1 MSKNQGIAAAGGQ
14 VWRSFSPTSCSVQ
27 GQTRAGCSGSR
38 PVRIRVFPKTVHS
51 LSRQTVLTLD
61 HLTIKRGFS
70 INFFLIF
77 KLVFLFF
84 QFVSTEKHW
93 EESGFSF
100 FTLLQH
106 MLMYSTGPSSNPRGA
121 PPMSDL
127 QQDFVLLITTL
138 LAQQLSHF
146 SILLTVYS
154 SNTYFICLCMGMVQ
168 RTVPRDL
175 KSREGIYCSPLIH
188 WGHHFITDHHQV
200 HQAWISTYLTFHTI
214 I

>member
-1 MSKNQGIAAAGGQ
+1 MINLTEDKQEPGVVWYQHINTPECTQKILLHTELFLGMCCMKLWLFYKGRKMSKNQGIAAAGGQ

-27 GQTRAGCSGSR
+27 GQTRAGCSGSH
-38 PVRIRVFPKTVHS
+38 PVRIWVFLKTVHS
-51 LSRQTVLTLD
+51 LSRQTVLTPD

-77 KLVFLFF
+77 KLIFLFF

-100 FTLLQH
+100 FTLLQQ

-154 SNTYFICLCMGMVQ
+154 SNTYFI
-168 RTVPRDL
+168 
-175 KSREGIYCSPLIH
+175 
-188 WGHHFITDHHQV
+188 
-200 HQAWISTYLTFHTI
+200 
-214 I
+214 